1 MDINEIQ
8 EVRMGNQVIVARPGY
23 YISIDNDR
31 AIEYSLKNLGERT
44 KELWLGPG
52 AFIVYKE
59 S

>member
-1 MDINEIQ
+1 MEHEIQ
-8 EVRMGNQVIVARPGY
+8 EVRMGSQYIVAIADH
-23 YISIDNDR
+23 YI
-31 AIEYSLKNLGERT
+31 AIVGDEAILFTKAGKAV

>member
-1 MDINEIQ
+1 MKEIQ
-8 EVRMGNQVIVARPGY
+8 EIRMGDKCIVAIADHYIVIV
-23 YISIDNDR
+23 IDK
-31 AIEYSLKNLGERT
+31 AILFTKADKRV

>member
-1 MDINEIQ
+1 MSNEIQ
-8 EVRMGNQVIVARPGY
+8 EVRMGDNRMVARPGH

-31 AIEYSLKNLGERT
+31 AIEYSMKNPGERT

>member
-1 MDINEIQ
+1 MND
-8 EVRMGNQVIVARPGY
+8 RPGY
-23 YISIDNDR
+23 TIRIDWISGGTCIAVETNDTTG
-31 AIEYSLKNLGERT
+31 KKT